1 MAYLR
6 KTHWLTNGHA
16 ACGITGAH
24 RLVTLDPALVTC
36 ERCRE
41 IRAVPEEQRELA
53 ELLSR

>member
-16 ACGITGAH
+16 ACGIVGRR
-24 RLVTLDPALVTC
+24 RLVTVDPALVTC